1 MADMSNDRNQAGQ
14 FVVGNQASK
23 GKGRP
28 RGSKNKSS
36 ERIRQ
41 FFSDFIEGHMQELD
55 EAFVHVK
62 PREKF
67 NVLLEMAKYILPT
80 MRARGDLIDELSDE
94 MFEEVVERIKQD
106 FDLN

>member
-1 MADMSNDRNQAGQ
+1 MEDMSNDRNQAGR

-23 GKGRP
+23 GRGRP

-41 FFSDFIEGHMQELD
+41 FFSDFIENNMVELND
-55 EAFVHVK
+55 SFSALK

-67 NVLLEMAKYILPT
+67 SVLLEMAKYILPT
-80 MRARGDLIDELSDE
+80 MRAQGDLIDELSDE
-94 MFEEVVERIKQD
+94 MFDEVVERIKQD
-106 FDLN
+106 FELN

>member
-1 MADMSNDRNQAGQ
+1 MANMSNDRNKAGR
-14 FVVGNQASK
+14 FVVGNQVSK

-28 RGSKNKSS
+28 VGSKNKST
-36 ERIRQ
+36 EAIRQ
-41 FFSDFIEGHMQELD
+41 FFSDFIEDHMVELN
-55 EAFVHVK
+55 EAFVHLK

-67 NVLLEMAKYILPT
+67 NVLLEMAKYILPA
-80 MRARGDLIDELSDE
+80 MRPQGDLIDELSDE